1 MMTALLVIIYMSFI
15 SLGLPDSLLGAAW
28 PVMST
33 DLGTPLSM
41 AGVLAMVV
49 TLGTIVSSLL
59 SERVIRRFGTGL
71 VTAFSVMLTAVAL
84 LGVALSQSIVWLF
97 VLAVPLGLGAGSVD
111 TALNNFVALHY
122 KAKHMNWLHCFW
134 GLGATVGPIIMAAFL
149 ARQGGWKLGYGTIGI
164 IQAVLVVI
172 LFSTLPLWK
181 KAVKQD
187 EHSEEHHQQP
197 QKIFSAIK
205 APGVKSA
212 MLVFFAYCAIE
223 VTTGLWG
230 SSYLVSVKGLPP
242 ETAAQ
247 WIALYYFGITAGR
260 FISGFISMKLSNIS
274 MIRMGMVIT
283 GVGLMGAI
291 LPLGNAVLQVSFVMI
306 GLGCAPI
313 FPAML
318 HETPVRFGKAVSQK
332 LVGLQM
338 ASAYLGSTIMPPIF
352 GAIAQYIDMSLFPF
366 YLLLMLLLMFALSEN
381 LNRTILKHATQKKS

>member
-1 MMTALLVIIYMSFI
+1 MTALLVIIYMSFI

-28 PVMST
+28 PVMGV
-33 DLGTPLSM
+33 DLSAPMSM
-41 AGVLAMVV
+41 AGVLSMVV
-49 TLGTIVSSLL
+49 TVGTIVSSLL

-84 LGVALSQSIVWLF
+84 IGVSLSQSIVWLF

-149 ARQGGWKLGYGTIGI
+149 VRQGGWKLGYGTIGI
-164 IQAVLVVI
+164 MQAVLVVI

-181 KAVKQD
+181 KAKSSD
-187 EHSEEHHQQP
+187 EHADEHARNSHSL
-197 QKIFSAIK
+197 FSAIK

-212 MLVFFAYCAIE
+212 MFVFFAYCAVE

-230 SSYLVSVKGLPP
+230 SSYLVSVKGLSP

-260 FISGFISMKLSNIS
+260 FISGFISMKLSNTS
-274 MIRMGMVIT
+274 MIRMGLVIT
-283 GVGLMGAI
+283 GMGLLVLL
-291 LPLGNAVLQVSFVMI
+291 LPLGNAALQIGFVMI

-313 FPAML
+313 FPSML
-318 HETPVRFGKAVSQK
+318 HETPTRFGKSVSQK

-338 ASAYLGSTIMPPIF
+338 ASAYLGSTVMPPVF

-366 YLLLMLLLMFALSEN
+366 FLLLMLLLMFVLSEN
-381 LNRTILKHATQKKS
+381 LNRVVLKNKQKSPCA

>member
-1 MMTALLVIIYMSFI
+1 MTALLVIIYMSFI

-28 PVMST
+28 PVMGV
-33 DLGTPLSM
+33 DLSAPMSM
-41 AGVLAMVV
+41 AGVLSMVV
-49 TLGTIVSSLL
+49 TVGTIVSSLL
-59 SERVIRRFGTGL
+59 SERVIRHFGTGL

-84 LGVALSQSIVWLF
+84 IGVSLSQSIVWLF

-149 ARQGGWKLGYGTIGI
+149 VRQGGWKLGYGTIGI
-164 IQAVLVVI
+164 MQAVLVVI

-181 KAVKQD
+181 KAKGSD
-187 EHSEEHHQQP
+187 EHADEHARNSHSL
-197 QKIFSAIK
+197 FSAIK
-205 APGVKSA
+205 APGIKSA
-212 MLVFFAYCAIE
+212 MFVFFAYCAVE

-230 SSYLVSVKGLPP
+230 SSYLVSVKGLSP

-260 FISGFISMKLSNIS
+260 FISGFISMKLSNTS
-274 MIRMGMVIT
+274 MIRMGLVIT
-283 GVGLMGAI
+283 GAGLI
-291 LPLGNAVLQVSFVMI
+291 VLLLPLGNAALQVGFVMI

-313 FPAML
+313 FPSML
-318 HETPVRFGKAVSQK
+318 HETPTRFGKSVSQK

-338 ASAYLGSTIMPPIF
+338 ASAYLGSTVMPPVF

-366 YLLLMLLLMFALSEN
+366 FLLLMLLLMFALSEN
-381 LNRTILKHATQKKS
+381 LNRVVLKNKQKSPCA